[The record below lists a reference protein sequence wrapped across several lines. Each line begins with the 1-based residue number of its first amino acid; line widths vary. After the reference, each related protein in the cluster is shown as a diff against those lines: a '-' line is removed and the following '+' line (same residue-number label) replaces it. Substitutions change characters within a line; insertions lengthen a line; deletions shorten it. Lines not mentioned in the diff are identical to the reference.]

1 MILFCARNFESV
13 NSVGGMYRV
22 LGIAVRGVRYG
33 SVINVKMMSGCGL
46 SGD

>member
-1 MILFCARNFESV
+1 MILFCARNFESI

-22 LGIAVRGVRYG
+22 LGIAVGGV
-33 SVINVKMMSGCGL
+33 SVINEEMMSGCGL